1 MSRDGA
7 ARTSTPASQ
16 TLSRGLTILE
26 LLAAAGSAL
35 AIDDVAAKLGV
46 HRSVAY
52 RLVRTL
58 EQHRLVDRDPAG
70 RIQLAAGLAALG
82 AAVNRDLQAVAAG
95 ALTGAANELGMTC
108 FLVVEDR
115 GECITL
121 LSVTPVR
128 AVASVAQR
136 PGARHPVTVG
146 APGRAILAI
155 LPEPEWPAAVPASVR
170 DLVDE
175 VRSRGYATSEDEV
188 LRNVRA
194 AAVPLP
200 VPGHRPM
207 AVAAMHVAAGGT
219 PDAEIAARLQQAV
232 GAISAQLGG

>member
-1 MSRDGA
+1 MSDGTA
-7 ARTSTPASQ
+7 AAPVPASQ
-16 TLSRGLTILE
+16 TLSRGLSILE

-35 AIDDVAAKLGV
+35 AIDQLAEQLGV

-58 EQHRLVDRDPAG
+58 EQHRLVDRDGAG
-70 RIQLAAGLAALG
+70 RVRLAVGLAALG
-82 AAVNRDLQAVAAG
+82 ASVSRDLQAIATG
-95 ALTGAANELGMTC
+95 ALTAAANDLGMTC

-121 LSVTPVR
+121 QSVTPIR

-155 LPEPEWPAAVPASVR
+155 LPEPEWPDAVPARVR
-170 DLVDE
+170 RLVDD
-175 VRSRGYATSEDEV
+175 VRGRGYATSQDEV

-194 AAVPLP
+194 AAVPLSA
-200 VPGHRPM
+200 PGHRPM
-207 AVAAMHVAAGGT
+207 AVAAIHVAAGDS
-219 PDAEIAARLQQAV
+219 PDAEIAARLQRAV
-232 GAISAQLGG
+232 TDITGPLGC